1 MSTETYPTV
10 NQIVPL
16 YNVLLDHLSEKLVGY
31 DYHEDMVAENGT
43 VDSVCEDVLLGQVAS
58 RMKAKLTKYYDLTSD
73 ACTVA
78 TLLDPRQK
86 AEYYEGGEESV
97 KTITGVLKVVYDTD
111 YRQFAN
117 ELAPRADPSADTSSF
132 RGKMFKRLK
141 IDMSS
146 QAMANE
152 IDCVSG

>member
-1 MSTETYPTV
+1 MGSEDRHTHS
-10 NQIVPL
+10 
-16 YNVLLDHLSEKLVGY
+16 LDDSDIRKAPMAAHELIDSQTRLGY
-31 DYHEDMVAENGT
+31 CPAAVKRA
-43 VDSVCEDVLLGQVAS
+43 V
-58 RMKAKLTKYYDLTSD
+58 R
-73 ACTVA
+73 
-78 TLLDPRQK
+78 
-86 AEYYEGGEESV
+86 EESV
-97 KTITGVLKVVYDTD
+97 ETITGVLKVVYDTD

-117 ELAPRADPSADTSSF
+117 ELAPRADPSADTSSL